1 MAFEEDKRMRFGIV
15 ALAALLLAGCNSQTV
30 NPAAPISE
38 RDQRLLAQAPQIE
51 MDYWRM
57 NLRVPYRTSEPPG
70 TIVVE
75 TSSRHLYLVEQGGT
89 AIRYQVAV
97 GNEAFGWTGTA
108 TIQRKA
114 EWPSWTPPAE
124 MRRRWPHVPAFME
137 GGPRNPLGARALYLY
152 QNGRDTLYRIHGTNS
167 PMEIGEA
174 VSSGC
179 IRMHNEQAIDLF
191 NRVPN
196 GTRVVVR

>member
-1 MAFEEDKRMRFGIV
+1 MRWGV
-15 ALAALLLAGCNSQTV
+15 LAAALMLAGCNSSHVDVARPTT
-30 NPAAPISE
+30 E
-38 RDQRLLAQAPQIE
+38 RDRTLLAQAPQVE

-57 NLRVPYRTSEPPG
+57 PQRVAYRTTERPG
-70 TIVVE
+70 TIIVE
-75 TSSRHLYLVEQGGT
+75 TSTRHLYFVEDGGT

-137 GGPRNPLGARALYLY
+137 GGPRNPMGARALYLY

-179 IRMHNEQAIDLF
+179 IRMHNEQVMDLY
-191 NRVPN
+191 NRVGV
-196 GTRVVVR
+196 GTRVIVR

>member
-1 MAFEEDKRMRFGIV
+1 MRWGVIAVMAV
-15 ALAALLLAGCNSQTV
+15 ALAGCNNQTV
-30 NPAAPISE
+30 SSTQPISE
-38 RDQRLLAQAPQIE
+38 HDRTLMAQGPQVE

-57 NLRVPYRTSEPPG
+57 PLRVPYRTAERPG

-75 TSSRHLYLVEQGGT
+75 TSTKHLYLVEEGGT

-108 TIQRKA
+108 IIQRKA
-114 EWPSWTPPAE
+114 EWPRWTPPAE
-124 MRRRWPHVPAFME
+124 MRRRWPTLPVSME
-137 GGPRNPLGARALYLY
+137 GGPQNPLGSRALYLY

-167 PMEIGEA
+167 PLQIGEA

-179 IRMHNEQAIDLF
+179 IRMHNEHAIDLY
-191 NRVPN
+191 NRVGV
-196 GTRVVVR
+196 GTKVIVR